1 MHFWKPCA
9 LTRVRLCRTWTYDAV
24 ESSFIP
30 QQVRQ
35 LSLLPA
41 QKAEYRILLVIARS
55 FKRDKT
61 GRYRD
66 YRPSLVL
73 GPLLKIAIWCN
84 RRGRLPRVRVDV
96 VRPGTMSELELK
108 LERHKQR
115 PYDIVH
121 LDMHGKIDIKPS
133 SINASSMAATPF
145 LRFAK
150 HYNEKLACF
159 RDSNNPFAVLTQ
171 CDDSLSDVEVVEV
184 ALLLQKNGITKVA
197 LSACHSSYARRNML
211 ANMCHVFLSHGA
223 SHVSAMSSEV
233 LENTSQ
239 IYYAAFYEALLV
251 NGQSFLSAAAIGRE
265 ALRANP
271 YQSPNAIVPTNY
283 HRAARVSTNDF
294 WPKHRVRLAW
304 PWLVTAYCLR
314 LGAILGVTSALLPLY
329 SPASRSGF
337 WRGRFGTMSLA
348 SMVWYWSVRW
358 VQPLHCPF
366 WLWTPQQVKIFEY
379 ENLRQ
384 LSGHVEI
391 EHLVLEDRLK
401 FEANQGAIYVWSG
414 DAEAALGRMVARLG
428 QVWVRTGFV
437 DSIDVIPAM
446 VFTSRLSSLQW
457 WLRLWVTHYKNDV
470 TDDES
475 LGRKQLVVITDID
488 KFYEVYLQRSRLASE
503 RNTSGISGAAL
514 TELQN
519 ALWRMTEFVSR
530 YEVNLQQPDT
540 DEMSVAGTDYET
552 DIDDNDSN
560 DDTVIG
566 KTYLIVTGSY
576 NDYQW
581 QKLFWNKEETLNAIG
596 RAVPH
601 LHDVQPSQ

>member
-1 MHFWKPCA
+1 
-9 LTRVRLCRTWTYDAV
+9 
-24 ESSFIP
+24 
-30 QQVRQ
+30 
-35 LSLLPA
+35 
-41 QKAEYRILLVIARS
+41 
-55 FKRDKT
+55 
-61 GRYRD
+61 
-66 YRPSLVL
+66 
-73 GPLLKIAIWCN
+73 
-84 RRGRLPRVRVDV
+84 
-96 VRPGTMSELELK
+96 
-108 LERHKQR
+108 
-115 PYDIVH
+115 
-121 LDMHGKIDIKPS
+121 
-133 SINASSMAATPF
+133 
-145 LRFAK
+145 
-150 HYNEKLACF
+150 
-159 RDSNNPFAVLTQ
+159 
-171 CDDSLSDVEVVEV
+171 
-184 ALLLQKNGITKVA
+184 
-197 LSACHSSYARRNML
+197 
-211 ANMCHVFLSHGA
+211 
-223 SHVSAMSSEV
+223 
-233 LENTSQ
+233 
-239 IYYAAFYEALLV
+239 
-251 NGQSFLSAAAIGRE
+251 
-265 ALRANP
+265 
-271 YQSPNAIVPTNY
+271 
-283 HRAARVSTNDF
+283 
-294 WPKHRVRLAW
+294 
-304 PWLVTAYCLR
+304 
-314 LGAILGVTSALLPLY
+314 
-329 SPASRSGF
+329 
-337 WRGRFGTMSLA
+337 MSLA

-401 FEANQGAIYVWSG
+401 FEANKGAIYVWSG

-560 DDTVIG
+560 DDAVIG

-576 NDYQW
+576 DDYQY

-596 RAVPH
+596 RAVP
-601 LHDVQPSQ
+601 QPP